1 MTNAPAGWYDD
12 GSGRQRWWNGQ
23 QWVQYADAA
32 QPPAPYPAPAAAQA
46 PLSAPP
52 VDTATARS
60 PHGPPLQPKEVGIAY
75 ALMLFTLVGVA
86 GIQHFY
92 LGKVGRGVLWLLTF
106 GLLGIGTIIDLFT
119 LPSQTKTINARRAVG
134 IG

>member
-1 MTNAPAGWYDD
+1 MTNVPAGWYDD

-32 QPPAPYPAPAAAQA
+32 QVPAPYPSPAAAQA
-46 PLSAPP
+46 PSSPP
-52 VDTATARS
+52 AFDPAHPRS
-60 PHGPPLQPKEVGIAY
+60 PLAPPLQPKEVGIAY

-106 GLLGIGTIIDLFT
+106 GLLGIGTIVDLFT